1 MGWQGKFWNAMVILF
16 CREIQSGLGIREKF
30 LEKLMSLLEA
40 EEEIDKRKDQSRQCG
55 WKCRGLRAA

>member
-1 MGWQGKFWNAMVILF
+1 MVILF